1 MKPLDEKQ
9 SKFKKTV
16 VCKPYEYGALKG
28 LILGN
33 FFVNIKITWRRRM
46 DEVKSVMKHFVL
58 HVYPDFVNL
67 RKLGGWGGGGG
78 GAGGGMC
85 QCNYAN
91 AAQPFLARCNQ
102 I

>member
-1 MKPLDEKQ
+1 
-9 SKFKKTV
+9 
-16 VCKPYEYGALKG
+16 
-28 LILGN
+28 
-33 FFVNIKITWRRRM
+33 M

-67 RKLGGWGGGGG
+67 RKLGGGGGGG
-78 GAGGGMC
+78 GIC
-85 QCNYAN
+85 QCNYAK